1 MSEMRPAVRNAV
13 PDHASPAT
21 ASEGRLEIA
30 GQILLA
36 TGEERP
42 CLVRCVAGD
51 SFEITGVGRVAA
63 PGTRVVCR
71 TNALGTVE
79 GSVRDGSDA
88 GFRMDVVGGLHL
100 RARLAARIAWHL
112 KAAGGDADLRSDA
125 RIVPSARVV
134 RVATQDGMEADAE
147 LIDVSSTGAALHMSR
162 PPPAGSRITVGRRRA
177 DVVRHLDGGVA
188 VRFVL
193 PLRPDDVTS
202 DLVL

>member
-134 RVATQDGMEADAE
+134 RVATQDGMEAE
-147 LIDVSSTGAALHMSR
+147 RGIDRRVVD
-162 PPPAGSRITVGRRRA
+162 GSRSPHVATAAGRQPDHGRQAEGGRGAPPRRGRGRPLRSA
-177 DVVRHLDGGVA
+177 
-188 VRFVL
+188 
-193 PLRPDDVTS
+193 LRPDDVTS